1 MTVYIPVSCTC
12 GPYWSVVPPPPCP
25 VHRVPSLSQPTPISP
40 KDLAAMYRRMADA
53 LDPPTNDK

>member
-1 MTVYIPVSCTC
+1 MGDPRR
-12 GPYWSVVPPPPCP
+12 PC
-25 VHRVPSLSQPTPISP
+25 HRVPSLSQPTPISP